1 MASIF
6 SKEIK
11 RKKEKLILISAL
23 LGSIMTTSDTDLTRM
38 DFLEHANYMLKTKSK
53 LLVLSIESIAEKL

>member
-1 MASIF
+1 
-6 SKEIK
+6 
-11 RKKEKLILISAL
+11 
-23 LGSIMTTSDTDLTRM
+23 MTTSDTDLTRM